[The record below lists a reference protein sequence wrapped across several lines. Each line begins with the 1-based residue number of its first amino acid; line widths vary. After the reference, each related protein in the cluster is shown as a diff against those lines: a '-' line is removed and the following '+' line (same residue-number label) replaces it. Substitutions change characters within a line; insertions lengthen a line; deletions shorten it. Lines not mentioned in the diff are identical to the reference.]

1 MKWKPRRKEAF
12 GKALTIK
19 NIVSAA
25 KQNNEDN
32 NKSIATIRE
41 VTKANEHSQQLPSST
56 TEKQPESTMEI
67 SNIEENTSSTTMSS
81 LLNSASLPPTTTSVA
96 EIYEVLTQKSI
107 SYKVGENG
115 QEIPIIFNEAE
126 NEVKT

>member
-41 VTKANEHSQQLPSST
+41 VTKANEPSST

-126 NEVKT
+126 NEV

>member
-25 KQNNEDN
+25 KQNNEGN

-41 VTKANEHSQQLPSST
+41 VTKANEPSST

>member
-41 VTKANEHSQQLPSST
+41 VTKANEPSST

>member
-41 VTKANEHSQQLPSST
+41 VTKANEPSST

-115 QEIPIIFNEAE
+115 QEIPILFNEAE

>member
-41 VTKANEHSQQLPSST
+41 VTKANEPSST
-56 TEKQPESTMEI
+56 TEKQPESTVEI

>member
-41 VTKANEHSQQLPSST
+41 VTKANEPSST

-115 QEIPIIFNEAE
+115 QEIPIVFNEAE
-126 NEVKT
+126 NEVKS

>member
-41 VTKANEHSQQLPSST
+41 VTKANEPSST
-56 TEKQPESTMEI
+56 SEKQPESTMEI

-115 QEIPIIFNEAE
+115 QEIPVIFNEAE